1 MKINETC
8 EACLLGKHLNKYPG
22 DAPMDKVKE
31 YQFEVR
37 TFVEKNKDLSAP
49 EMAAE
54 IENIYFNYF
63 NEKEDFSEDKK
74 YFNNLMLSLETEIIK
89 SVEDADDMLLRAVQY
104 AMIGNFIDFG
114 AMKNVDA
121 DKLKGFLEDAYKT
134 EVDRG
139 VLESLRKEIYA
150 SKRMVYFTDNCGE
163 IVADKVLMR
172 TIRKLNPNLH
182 ITAVVRGGPVFN
194 DATIE
199 DAVQVSLSDVADEVF
214 GNGSNIPGNVL
225 GKVSAETLNA
235 VNNAELFISKGQ
247 GNYESLSDTGLN
259 IYYIFMCKC
268 SRFVDKFKKPLYS
281 GMITKELK

>member
-1 MKINETC
+1 
-8 EACLLGKHLNKYPG
+8 
-22 DAPMDKVKE
+22 MDKVKE
-31 YQFEVR
+31 YQNEIKHLVD
-37 TFVEKNKDLSAP
+37 KNKDLSAP

-54 IENIYFNYF
+54 IENIYLNYF
-63 NEKEDFSEDKK
+63 NEKENFTEDKK
-74 YFNNLMLSLETEIIK
+74 YFNDLMLSLESEMIR
-89 SVEDADDMLLRAVQY
+89 SVEASDDMLLRAVQY

-114 AMKNVDA
+114 AMKNVEA
-121 DKLKGFLEDAYKT
+121 DKLKGFLDDAYNT
-134 EVDRG
+134 AVDKE
-139 VLESLRKEIYA
+139 VLEYLRKEIYA

-172 TIRKLNPNLH
+172 AIHKLNPKLH

-194 DATIE
+194 DATME
-199 DAVQVSLSDVADEVF
+199 DAVQVGLSDVADEVF

-225 GKVSAETLNA
+225 GKVSAETVNA

>member
-8 EACLLGKHLNKYPG
+8 EACLLGKHLNKYPSN
-22 DAPMDKVKE
+22 APMDKVKE
-31 YQFEVR
+31 YQNEIKHLVD
-37 TFVEKNKDLSAP
+37 KNKDLSAP

-54 IENIYFNYF
+54 IENIYWNYF
-63 NEKEDFSEDKK
+63 NEKEDFTEDKK
-74 YFNNLMLSLETEIIK
+74 YFNDLMLSLESEMIR
-89 SVEDADDMLLRAVQY
+89 SVEASDDMLLRAVQY

-121 DKLKGFLEDAYKT
+121 DKLKGFLDDAYNT
-134 EVDRG
+134 EVDKE
-139 VLESLRKEIYA
+139 VLECLRKEIYA
-150 SKRMVYFTDNCGE
+150 SKRIVYFTDNCGE

-172 TIRKLNPNLH
+172 TIRKLNPKLH

-268 SRFVDKFKKPLYS
+268 SRFVDKFKRPLYS
-281 GMITKELK
+281 GMMTKELN